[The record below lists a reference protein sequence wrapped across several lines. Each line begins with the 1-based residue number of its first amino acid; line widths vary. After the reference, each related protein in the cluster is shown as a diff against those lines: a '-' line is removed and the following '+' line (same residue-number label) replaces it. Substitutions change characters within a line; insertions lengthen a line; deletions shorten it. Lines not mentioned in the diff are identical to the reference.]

1 MDLGGQK
8 KLMNTQKTYHCF
20 DMNEPSFE
28 MVNELRQ
35 LTGAGL
41 MTCKTSLLKL
51 VEALKQKPNKMD
63 VGYEIEIN
71 WKEHQLRQ

>member
-1 MDLGGQK
+1 
-8 KLMNTQKTYHCF
+8 
-20 DMNEPSFE
+20 MNEPSFE

-63 VGYEIEIN
+63 ASYEIKIDWE
-71 WKEHQLRQ
+71 EHSLR